1 MQNHNFEFLAMT
13 TPCKVQIYKE
23 SKAKALHCFE
33 EIKKNTLYLEKKYNF
48 YDKTSFLSK
57 KINHRNTNR
66 IKVDTQTATILE
78 QIRTLSQKVNNHFD
92 ITIGTLKE
100 CYTYQ
105 NIDDVNHSI
114 EKLQG
119 KYGIDSWDIQGRILT
134 FKYDE
139 TKIDLGGVIK
149 EYAVDEAVKIVK
161 KHGILSAIINFGG
174 DIFCVGKKDINSL
187 FSIGIK
193 NPKDKTH
200 NLFSV
205 NLENQALTT
214 SANYERNITIEDKK
228 FSHIISTQTKND
240 EILSATV
247 ISNSVLKSG
256 IYSTSFMI
264 TSELDISEDIKVALI
279 DNDLKIHQ
287 NIQT

>member
-279 DNDLKIHQ
+279 DNDLRLHQ